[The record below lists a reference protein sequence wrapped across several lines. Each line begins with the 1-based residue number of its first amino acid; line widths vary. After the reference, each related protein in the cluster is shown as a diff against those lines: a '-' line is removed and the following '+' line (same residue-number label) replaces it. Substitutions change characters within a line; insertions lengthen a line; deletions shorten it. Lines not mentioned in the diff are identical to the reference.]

1 MQVAVRSL
9 LCQQIEKGVYPRG
22 LSYRQEVVAVMGRLD
37 SYQERPGDRG
47 DLVDLLA
54 LAVLYSRLCSDEAP
68 FDRKTMRLVLDIHQ
82 RVSSRSPKT
91 RVDLLVG

>member
-1 MQVAVRSL
+1 
-9 LCQQIEKGVYPRG
+9 
-22 LSYRQEVVAVMGRLD
+22 MGRLD

-82 RVSSRSPKT
+82 RVSDHPRRP
-91 RVDLLVG
+91 RVQIWGAGTF

>member
-1 MQVAVRSL
+1 
-9 LCQQIEKGVYPRG
+9 
-22 LSYRQEVVAVMGRLD
+22 MGRLD

-68 FDRKTMRLVLDIHQ
+68 FDRKTMRLALDIHQ
-82 RVSSRSPKT
+82 RVSTRSQKP
-91 RVDLLVG
+91 RVHLLAIMLHHLKWCTTSMCLASTPNASHLNAGID

>member
-1 MQVAVRSL
+1 
-9 LCQQIEKGVYPRG
+9 
-22 LSYRQEVVAVMGRLD
+22 MGRLD
-37 SYQERPGDRG
+37 SHQERPGDRG

-82 RVSSRSPKT
+82 RVSDPSWSA
-91 RVDLLVG
+91 RVQAWVQRYSEF